1 MYIPT
6 AFAETRPEVLHDF
19 IRRHSFGLL
28 VSHDDG
34 DFAAT
39 HLPFLFDAGR
49 GPHGVLR
56 GHMARANP
64 HWRSLRPDRPG
75 LVVFQGPHAYV
86 SPRWY
91 RPGVPA
97 VPTWNYAV
105 VHVHGRPRVL
115 DDDAELRRLLA
126 DTVGAYEVPADQAGT
141 GGPAPWSM
149 DGQADDFLTKMAAQV
164 VGFEV
169 AVERIEGKFKL
180 SQNRRAADRRGVI
193 VGLGGGDDADGLAVA
208 RLMAEREAGE
218 HASTDG
224 G

>member
-1 MYIPT
+1 MYVPA

-19 IRRHSFGLL
+19 LRRHSFGLF
-28 VSHDDG
+28 VSTDFDDPDG
-34 DFAAT
+34 GFAAT
-39 HLPFLFDAGR
+39 HLPFLFDPDR

-56 GHMARANP
+56 GHVARANP
-64 HWRSLRPDRPG
+64 HWRSLRPDRPV

-91 RPGVPA
+91 RPGVPS

-115 DDDAELRRLLA
+115 DDEAELRRLLA
-126 DTVGAYEVPADQAGT
+126 DTVRTYEAPAGGRGVDGAG
-141 GGPAPWSM
+141 PWSL
-149 DGQADDFLTKMAAQV
+149 DDQPEEFVAKMAAQV

-180 SQNRRAADRRGVI
+180 SQNRPAADRRGVAAA
-193 VGLGGGDDADGLAVA
+193 LAAAGDPDADAVA
-208 RLMAEREAGE
+208 RLMAEPGGRE
-218 HASTDG
+218 
-224 G
+224 